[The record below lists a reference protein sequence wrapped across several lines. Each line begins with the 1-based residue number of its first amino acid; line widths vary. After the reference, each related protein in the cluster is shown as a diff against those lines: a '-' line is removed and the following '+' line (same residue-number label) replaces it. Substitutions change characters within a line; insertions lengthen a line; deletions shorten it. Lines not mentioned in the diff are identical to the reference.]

1 MGQITISVHDQ
12 KYTLACRD
20 GEEERLKALA
30 DYVSGKAK
38 SLAASLGQVGD
49 TRLLLMS
56 ALLIADELAECRDG
70 VLIPPDEEKALSL
83 LYHAASEIEGIAAT
97 LESA

>member
-20 GEEERLKALA
+20 GEEERLKSLA

-38 SLAASLGQVGD
+38 TLAANLGQVGES
-49 TRLLLMS
+49 RLLLMS
-56 ALLIADELAECRDG
+56 ALLIADELSECREG
-70 VLIPPDEEKALSL
+70 VLMEPDEEKAISMLN
-83 LYHAASEIEGIAAT
+83 HAASEIEGIAAE